1 VVQNGSVTSIN
12 VTTGGSGY
20 LAPPQ
25 VLIIGAGTGASAYA
39 VLNGSSVSE
48 IIVTAGGS
56 GYTPMPPQAIGAS
69 VQILEGE
76 IVQITHR

>member
-1 VVQNGSVTSIN
+1 MTSIN
-12 VTTGGSGY
+12 VTGGGLGY

-39 VLNGSSVSE
+39 VLNGTSVQQ
-48 IIVTAGGS
+48 IIVTAGGF
-56 GYTPMPPQAIGAS
+56 GYTPLPPQNIGAQ

-76 IVQITHR
+76 ITQITHR